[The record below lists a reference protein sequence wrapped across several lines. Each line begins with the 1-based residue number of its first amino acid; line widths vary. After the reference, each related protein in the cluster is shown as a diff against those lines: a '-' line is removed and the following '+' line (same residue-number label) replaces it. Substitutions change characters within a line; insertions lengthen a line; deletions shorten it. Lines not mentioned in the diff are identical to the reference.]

1 MNENKLP
8 EIEDCIKRFTEKTSK
23 IKETETVQIIDA
35 YGRISAEDVYSDI
48 DVPSFSRSA
57 MDGYAV
63 CSADTVGA
71 DREHPKTLK
80 VIGEIFAG
88 DHKNIKYLP
97 DTAVRVMT
105 GGYIP
110 DGYDCVIKQ
119 EDTDYGEENV
129 NIFVSQKPYANYC
142 PVGEDI
148 KKGTL
153 IAAKNMPIS
162 AAHIGSFA
170 SAGIAEAKV
179 FRKPRVAFVSTGNEI
194 IKPGERLEKGK
205 IYNST
210 VYMLAAVV
218 KSRGCEV
225 VCTEN
230 AADDKKELADVI
242 RRCAKTADI
251 VITTGGVS
259 VGKKDVLK
267 DVLRN
272 IGAELLFTRANVQ
285 PGTPTVG
292 SVLNGIPIISLSGN
306 PYAALVN
313 FELYF
318 WEIAAFIIGDKTL
331 LCKKAKL
338 PLADNYDKR
347 NAKRRFIR
355 AYSDGEKVFLP
366 EKNNAASVISN
377 VANCNCFIDLEA
389 GKSVSAGDIVN
400 IIYMNN

>member
-1 MNENKLP
+1 MNDNKLP
-8 EIEDCIKRFTEKTSK
+8 EIEDCIKRFTEKIRK
-23 IKETETVQIIDA
+23 IKATETVPIIDA

-48 DVPSFSRSA
+48 DVPYFARSA

-71 DREHPKTLK
+71 NREQPKTLK

-88 DHKNIKYLP
+88 DFKNIKYLP
-97 DTAVRVMT
+97 DTAIRVMT

-110 DGYDCVIKQ
+110 DGYDCVIRQ
-119 EDTDYGEENV
+119 EDTDCGEESV
-129 NIFVSQKPYANYC
+129 NIFVSQKQYANYC
-142 PVGEDI
+142 PVGENM

-153 IAAKNMPIS
+153 IVAKDMPIS
-162 AAHIGSFA
+162 TAHIGSFA

-179 FRKPRVAFVSTGNEI
+179 FKKPQVAFISTGNEI
-194 IKPGERLEKGK
+194 ITPGERLEKGK

-210 VYMLAAVV
+210 VYMLASVV
-218 KSRGCEV
+218 KNSGCEV

-230 AADDKKELADVI
+230 AADDEKELADVI
-242 RRCAKTADI
+242 KRCAKTADI

-259 VGKKDVLK
+259 VGKKDILK

-292 SVLNGIPIISLSGN
+292 SVFNGIPIVSLSGN

-318 WEIAAFIIGDKTL
+318 WEISAFITGNKTL
-331 LCKKAKL
+331 LCQKAKL
-338 PLADNYDKR
+338 PLADNYDKI
-347 NAKRRFIR
+347 NEKRRFIR

-377 VANCNCFIDLEA
+377 VVNCNCFIDLEA
-389 GKSVSAGDIVN
+389 GKRVSAGDIVN
-400 IIYMNN
+400 IVYMKN